1 MTNLFNRFLTTLI
14 SAGLAAMLGLSVT
27 AHAGTASG
35 GGATVSGTD
44 EDGGAISFGSDP
56 VTYTMD
62 SETAAPL
69 LFGPTEMP
77 ALEEDESFFHYYI
90 MSRSNDEDTYTLSS
104 SPGTLDNVDDPGTVT
119 FLVDD
124 VEITEVT
131 LGATVASATS
141 ALAATTIAVPDDD
154 DLTDNVSHGIATGDR
169 IMINGE
175 GYQVTNVTEDPAG
188 NEITVD
194 PGLLEEVTEGT
205 PIAEITDFDVR
216 LAGIGSIIDPAAAV
230 TPDAHAGE
238 IIDTTITASSS
249 DGKAESV
256 SLTSQ
261 IYAIIETTSTTYV
274 RNTDTAKNPADPLDA
289 DYTSGSGELFYSSG
303 DVTAAAGDTLEYA
316 IVAEAGTGNST
327 GVSFS
332 VTIPSSTPY
341 VLGSTR
347 LNNADPAVTDDG
359 GASALEGGMEACDL
373 VSCMLGLNGTLAW
386 GGTAEATFQVELGS
400 LLDPAA
406 YAAPTGPV
414 LVAWTGAPA
423 EACWDEGLTPAAGW
437 ASGQCM
443 MGGDPTDQAYCD
455 TYAQLEADGTFS
467 YADANSILAILLSC
481 E

>member
-1 MTNLFNRFLTTLI
+1 MTNLFNRFLTALI

-35 GGATVSGTD
+35 GGASVSGTD
-44 EDGGAISFGSDP
+44 EDGAPVSIPSDP
-56 VTYTMD
+56 VTFTMD

-77 ALEEDESFFHYYI
+77 ALEGDESFFHYYI
-90 MSRSNDEDTYTLSS
+90 MSRSNDEDTYTLSW
-104 SPGTLDNVDDPGTVT
+104 SPGTPDNVDDPGSVT

-154 DLTDNVSHGIATGDR
+154 DLSDNVSHGIATGDR

-194 PGLLEEVTEGT
+194 PALAEEATEGT
-205 PIAEITDFDVR
+205 PIAEITDFDVH
-216 LAGIGSIIDPAAAV
+216 LAAIGSIIDPTAPV
-230 TPDAHAGE
+230 MPGAHSGE
-238 IIDTTITASSS
+238 IDTTITAASS

-261 IYAIIETTSTTYV
+261 IYAIIESTSTTYV
-274 RNTDTAKNPADPLDA
+274 RNTDTAKNPADPADA
-289 DYTSGSGELFYSSG
+289 DYTSASGELFYSSG

-341 VLGSTR
+341 VLGSTY
-347 LNNADPAVTDDG
+347 LNNAAPAVTDDG

-400 LLDPAA
+400 ALDPAA
-406 YAAPTGPV
+406 FVAPTEPA

-437 ASGQCM
+437 ATGQCM